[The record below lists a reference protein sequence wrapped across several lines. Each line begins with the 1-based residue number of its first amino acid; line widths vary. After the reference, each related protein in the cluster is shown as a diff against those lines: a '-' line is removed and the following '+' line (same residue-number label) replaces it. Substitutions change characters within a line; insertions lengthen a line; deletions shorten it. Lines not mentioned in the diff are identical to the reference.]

1 MEEVIEM
8 EKMKEMTEKAGGAP
22 VRERRI
28 TKRDMTALMEAFA
41 PLISSVARRYEGR
54 GAEFD
59 DLKQEGCLALLQI
72 ARRANKRQFL
82 RTLSRT
88 LPGRV
93 RDAAKRMRGGSN
105 TVSLYETTPGTEDTP
120 LCETLPDP
128 RAEERMESAELAATI
143 ERSLSAR
150 EYATAY
156 ALAEGRTYDEI
167 AARTNATKQA
177 VANRVRRIRQRLS
190 ALS

>member
-1 MEEVIEM
+1 
-8 EKMKEMTEKAGGAP
+8 
-22 VRERRI
+22 
-28 TKRDMTALMEAFA
+28 MTALMEAFA

-72 ARRANKRQFL
+72 ARRTGKRQFL
-82 RTLSRT
+82 RTLSRN

-93 RDAAKRMRGGSN
+93 RDAAKRMRGREA
-105 TVSLYETTPGTEDTP
+105 VSLYDAAPGAEETP
-120 LCETLPDP
+120 LCETIPDP
-128 RAEERMESAELAATI
+128 LAEERMESAELAATI
-143 ERSLSAR
+143 ERCLSAR

-167 AARTNATKQA
+167 ASATNATKQA

-190 ALS
+190 ALR